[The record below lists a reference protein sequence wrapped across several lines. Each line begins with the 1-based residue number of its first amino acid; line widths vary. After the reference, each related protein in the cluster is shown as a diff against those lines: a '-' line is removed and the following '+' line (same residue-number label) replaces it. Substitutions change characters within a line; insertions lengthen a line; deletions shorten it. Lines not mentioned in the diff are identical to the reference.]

1 MELCLFLQPLCQGR
15 SVQSCPSLPLSLS
28 LSLSPPLTLHASAF
42 LQSHNFVPLP
52 PFPPSFLPLFRFL
65 KFQYAWNSPHALLLV
80 LRISLYCT
88 PACEWV
94 SVAGIQRHPP
104 TPFPSSPHCQRVIR
118 VRPGVSPTVLQA
130 PIFPPLGFYL
140 SLDITARKEQN
151 DELAEVS
158 HDPPPLTCAPP
169 THQLEC
175 SLSCLGNIWCS
186 QCFCATAPTCSESSC
201 VNEW

>member
-1 MELCLFLQPLCQGR
+1 MWEAEW
-15 SVQSCPSLPLSLS
+15 SCVCFYSLSARADLSRAVPLSLS

-140 SLDITARKEQN
+140 GLDITARKEQN

-158 HDPPPLTCAPP
+158 HDPPPHLCPP
-169 THQLEC
+169 H
-175 SLSCLGNIWCS
+175 S
-186 QCFCATAPTCSESSC
+186 PTWMLFVLFREHLMLPLLLRDSPHVQRVFLC
-201 VNEW
+201 